1 MLAAYRYEAVADCW
15 VRRDATPEW
24 SYSDGAEVE
33 QRVHD
38 LIAECSDRS
47 VLSPQLA
54 ERISDWPTLYYLGSR
69 RANLLRP
76 FEAMLRGSVLEIG
89 AGCGAITRYL
99 GETAAS
105 VVALEP
111 SHRRARAAAK
121 RCEDLPG
128 ARVVVDDLEHFET
141 TARFDVVTLIGV
153 LEYAHRFSA
162 REDAAQHWLECA
174 RALLKPG
181 GVLLVAIENQLGL
194 KYFAGAPE
202 DHLGRPMLGVS
213 DLYRPAGVRTYGRS
227 SLERLLRQAGFAD
240 VGFALP
246 FPDYKLPTSVL
257 LSEGRDAMPGF
268 DGGSALAG
276 ASVTRDPQLGRP
288 PLFALDRT
296 WRLLAEN
303 GLLADMA
310 NSFLAV
316 AHVRR
321 ADQCYGEANARV
333 AGYHFS
339 TDRALAFA
347 KETRF
352 ERHPHGGR
360 VCKRFLAGD
369 DRRQQG
375 HYACALRDEDYIR
388 GDLWT
393 ESLFRILL
401 DEGWSIDRVGDWLR
415 RWVDEL
421 VAEAGLDLE
430 RVRQSQYDAA
440 TLLPGDCLDLLP
452 QNLVAASGGGF
463 RFIDREW
470 RSDEPLTLG
479 FIVFRGLFETMSSC
493 SMAAR
498 PAQPEHG
505 ALAEFVRGAMQAC
518 GERLCPDDADIERYI
533 AAEREFQDTV
543 GVVRSHLSVD
553 AFRSAQLPVAHAMT
567 VEGALS
573 SAVQKALQDGQEL
586 QALRQLHQALTDEHE
601 KVGRWASGQG
611 LQLSELEAKYV
622 ALVQEHEK
630 VSRWASGLDAE
641 LETAIAERDRQR
653 MLSETMIRSH
663 SWRVTR
669 PLRFAA
675 RLVRGDWDGVIASLR
690 GAGRAG
696 IPVPRKVKGVA
707 KRWLMRKS
715 EAAMPALRTNLPMS
729 AVEIEAMVA
738 GLAFPVVSEP
748 LVTIIIPAY
757 GRLDHTAACLR
768 SIMTNMPAA
777 AIEVLVAE
785 DCSGDES
792 IHALS
797 SAPGLRYEVNPQN
810 LGFIRSCN
818 RAAGLARG
826 RYLYFLNN
834 DTEVTQGWL
843 DAMLDVFKRFPDCGM
858 VGSKL
863 VYPDGRLQEAGGIV
877 WSDASAW
884 NYGRLD
890 NPGRS
895 IYNYLR
901 ETDYCSGA
909 SLLIPAELFKCLGRF
924 DESYVPAYCEDTDLA
939 FKVRAH
945 GLKVYYQPRSVVV
958 HHEGVSHGT
967 DLNSGIKAYQVR
979 NQRTFLERW
988 KQALGADHFP
998 NGEQVALARGRTAGR
1013 PVVLVVDHYVPQ
1025 PDRDAGSRTMWQFMK
1040 MFRKQGIEVKF
1051 WPENLWHDPVYTQL
1065 LQDAGIEVI
1074 YGPEYRKGFEN
1085 WMQENSQMVD
1095 CVLLSRPHVSVH
1107 FIDAI
1112 RRHSSARILYYGH
1125 DIHHLRID
1133 EQLKLEPGRELQ
1145 RKRERFAQ
1153 MEQEVWSKVD
1163 TIYYPAD
1170 GETERVRD
1178 WLRRNG
1184 GKAEARTIPV
1194 YAFDSFPEAPESNL
1208 AERRDLIFVAGFAH
1222 APNID
1227 AARWFVAE
1235 VFPRVLAVAPDTR
1248 LFLVG
1253 SNPTDEVK
1261 SLAGDAVTV
1270 TGFVSDEE
1278 LARRYRASRVA
1289 VAPLRYGG
1297 GMKGKVIESMLFGLP
1312 CVTTATGAQ
1321 GLCDARAFLQ
1331 VSDDPADMAAKIVT
1345 LLKDDELWEKASL
1358 MSQAFVRERFS
1369 EAALWSI
1376 VSCDMGWPD
1385 LVQAARERR
1394 IDAASRING

>member
-1 MLAAYRYEAVADCW
+1 MLQAYRYEAGTGCWIRVA
-15 VRRDATPEW
+15 ATPEW
-24 SYSDGAEVE
+24 GYSDGAEVE

-121 RCEDLPG
+121 RCEDLAG
-128 ARVVVDDLEHFET
+128 VQVVVDDLEHFET
-141 TARFDVVTLIGV
+141 EARFDVVTLIGV
-153 LEYAHRFSA
+153 LEYAHRFST
-162 REDAAQHWLECA
+162 REDAALHWLKRA
-174 RALLKPG
+174 RALLKPD

-213 DLYRPAGVRTYGRS
+213 DLYAPDGVRTYGRS
-227 SLERLLRQAGFAD
+227 SLERLLRQAGFA
-240 VGFALP
+240 GMGLALP
-246 FPDYKLPTSVL
+246 FPDYKLPSSVL

-268 DGGSALAG
+268 DGGSALAA

-296 WRLLAEN
+296 WKLLAEN

-316 AHVRR
+316 AHVRDVTHR
-321 ADQCYGEANARV
+321 YGEANAQV
-333 AGYHFS
+333 AAYHFS
-339 TDRALAFA
+339 TDRLPVFA

-352 ERHPHGGR
+352 ERLPHGGR
-360 VCKRFLAGD
+360 VCKRFLADGEG
-369 DRRQQG
+369 RQQG
-375 HYACALRDEDYIR
+375 RYACTLRDEDYVHGR
-388 GDLWT
+388 LWT
-393 ESLFRILL
+393 EELFRILL
-401 DEGWSIDRVGDWLR
+401 DDGWSIERVGDWLR
-415 RWVDEL
+415 RWVDAL
-421 VAEAGLDLE
+421 VAEAGLDPRQVE
-430 RVRQSQYDAA
+430 RSQYDAA
-440 TLLPGDCLDLLP
+440 TLLPGDCIDLLP
-452 QNLVAASGGGF
+452 HNLVAANEGGF

-470 RSDEPLTLG
+470 RLDEPPTLG
-479 FIVFRGLFETMSSC
+479 YVVFRGLFETMSSC
-493 SMAAR
+493 PAAAR
-498 PAQPEHG
+498 PAQPEYV
-505 ALAEFVRGAMQAC
+505 ALAEFIRGSMRAC
-518 GERLCPDDADIERYI
+518 GERLYPGDADIEHYI
-533 AAEREFQDTV
+533 SLEREFQETV
-543 GVVRSHLSVD
+543 GVGRSRLSID
-553 AFRSAQLPVAHAMT
+553 AFRSARLPVALAMA

-573 SAVQKALQDGQEL
+573 SALQKALQDGQEL
-586 QALRQLHQALTDEHE
+586 EDLRQLHQALTNEHE
-601 KVGRWASGQG
+601 KVGRWATGQNT
-611 LQLSELEAKYV
+611 QLSELQSRHAELQSRHA
-622 ALVQEHEK
+622 ALMREHEE
-630 VSRWASGLDAE
+630 VSCWAKGLEAE
-641 LETAIAERDRQR
+641 LQETV
-653 MLSETMIRSH
+653 SSH
-663 SWRVTR
+663 SWRMTR

-675 RLVRGDWDGVIASLR
+675 RLFRGDWSGVIASLR
-690 GAGRAG
+690 SSGLARAR
-696 IPVPRKVKGVA
+696 VPHQVRDAA
-707 KRWLMRKS
+707 KQWLMRKS
-715 EAAMPALRTNLPMS
+715 EAPAPVPRLNLSMS
-729 AVEIEAMVA
+729 AAEIEGMGA
-738 GLAFPVVSEP
+738 GLAFPVVADP

-768 SIMTNMPAA
+768 SIMANMPAA
-777 AIEVLVAE
+777 GIEVLVVE

-797 SAPGLRYEVNPQN
+797 SVPGLRYEVNPQN

-834 DTEVTQGWL
+834 DTEVTAGWL

-877 WSDASAW
+877 WNDASAW

-909 SLLIPAELFKCLGRF
+909 SLLIPAELFERLGRF

-979 NQRTFLERW
+979 NQRTFLGRW
-988 KQALGADHFP
+988 KQVLGADHFP

-1074 YGPEYRKGFEN
+1074 YGSEYRKGFEN
-1085 WMQENSQMVD
+1085 WIQENGRLVD

-1133 EQLKLEPGRELQ
+1133 EQLKLEPGKELQ

-1170 GETERVRD
+1170 GETGYVRD
-1178 WLRRNG
+1178 WLRQNG
-1184 GKAEARTIPV
+1184 GKAEVCTIPV

-1208 AERRDLIFVAGFAH
+1208 AERRGLIFVAGFAH

-1235 VFPRVLAVAPDTR
+1235 VFPRVRAAAPATQ

-1278 LARRYRASRVA
+1278 LARRYRAARVA

-1312 CVTTATGAQ
+1312 CVTTAAGAQ
-1321 GLCDARAFLQ
+1321 GLHDAQAFLQ

-1345 LLKDDELWEKASL
+1345 LLKDDALWKEASL

-1369 EAALWSI
+1369 EAALWHI
-1376 VSCDMGWPD
+1376 VSRDMGWPD
-1385 LVQAARERR
+1385 LVQAAKGRGAG
-1394 IDAASRING
+1394 AAPRING